1 MLGKLVSPVRSS
13 AHSSSG
19 DFLVFYLDK
28 LELGALFD
36 DKSHLLTP
44 MVNEWLFPHRPAGYF
59 DIICVCD
66 VLSVVYNLVHLGQ

>member
-13 AHSSSG
+13 AQSSSG

-44 MVNEWLFPHRPAGYF
+44 MVNEWLFPHRPVGYF
-59 DIICVCD
+59 DVICVCD
-66 VLSVVYNLVHLGQ
+66 VLSVVYNLVRLGQ